1 MEADPIPD
9 VRSIPG
15 LSIRYTVPQDG
26 EWLKKWLLNPSVAE
40 AFPMVG
46 ESEVDDAVRR
56 WISFSRVRSSLTVE
70 MDGRPVG
77 MATLYVQPY
86 KRIMH
91 QTEFGLIV
99 DEQYRGK
106 GIGSFLLSSAMRLAK
121 KHFHIEL
128 LHLQVYEGNPAVR
141 LYERFGFKQFGMQT
155 HWLKD
160 KDRYVGRAFM
170 ERFL

>member
-1 MEADPIPD
+1 MDAEPIPE
-9 VRSIPG
+9 VQPVPG

-26 EWLKKWLLNPSVAE
+26 EWLKKWLLDPSVAE
-40 AFPMVG
+40 AFPMCG
-46 ESEVDDAVRR
+46 EPEVDDAVRR

-77 MATLYVQPY
+77 ISTLYVQPY
-86 KRIMH
+86 KRILH

-99 DEQYRGK
+99 DEAYRGR
-106 GIGSFLLSSAMRLAK
+106 GIGSFLLSSIMKLGK

-128 LHLQVYEGNPAVR
+128 LHLQVYQGNRAMQ
-141 LYERFGFKQFGMQT
+141 LYERFGFKTFGMQT
-155 HWLKD
+155 HWLKED
-160 KDRYVGRAFM
+160 NRYVGRVFM